1 MVVHVYNPT
10 YCVAETEGSQFEV
23 SLGKKVNKTLSQRT
37 NRAWWHIHVI
47 PAVREVELG
56 GSYSKTHFK

>member
-1 MVVHVYNPT
+1 
-10 YCVAETEGSQFEV
+10 VAEIEGSQFEV
-23 SLGKKVNKTLSQRT
+23 SLGKKVNTLSQRT